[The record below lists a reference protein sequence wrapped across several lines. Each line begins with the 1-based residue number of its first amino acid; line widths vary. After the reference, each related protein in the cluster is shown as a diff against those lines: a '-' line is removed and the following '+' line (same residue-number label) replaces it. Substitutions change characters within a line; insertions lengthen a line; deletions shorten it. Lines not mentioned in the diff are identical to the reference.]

1 MAYPDDPCEGCPRAA
16 RGKPMPCP
24 GQSVGGGILCM
35 RAKEGIELYKYKVIY
50 GLSASRPSSRPP
62 ESRPDP
68 RILIAVAECPHR
80 GGVLPVSFQPECG
93 CRELTECRLGKGAPR
108 PGVTLAECIAC
119 ISALVEKQGN
129 PKISAVP

>member
-1 MAYPDDPCEGCPRAA
+1 MPYPADPCEGCPRIAA
-16 RGKPMPCP
+16 RKPPPCP
-24 GQSVGGGILCM
+24 AQTVGGGVMCRLA
-35 RAKEGIELYKYKVIY
+35 RDGVEPYKRNVIH
-50 GLSASRPSSRPP
+50 GLNHTRPASRPL
-62 ESRPDP
+62 EVKPDP
-68 RILIAVAECPHR
+68 RILIGVAECPHR